1 MGSKRKRRSG
11 GKGERETPEEVD
23 VMRHEEKRFQSD
35 LICPATLMANG
46 ISRAEITLQKSRS
59 ITAIKH

>member
-1 MGSKRKRRSG
+1 MGSKRRRG
-11 GKGERETPEEVD
+11 GERETLEEVD

-35 LICPATLMANG
+35 LICPTTLMANG
-46 ISRAEITLQKSRS
+46 ISRAEITLHKSRS

>member
-1 MGSKRKRRSG
+1 MGSKRNRGRG
-11 GKGERETPEEVD
+11 GGGRETLEEVD
-23 VMRHEEKRFQSD
+23 VMRHEEKRFQND

>member
-1 MGSKRKRRSG
+1 MGSKRNRGRG
-11 GKGERETPEEVD
+11 GGRETLEEVD
-23 VMRHEEKRFQSD
+23 VMRHKEKRFQSD